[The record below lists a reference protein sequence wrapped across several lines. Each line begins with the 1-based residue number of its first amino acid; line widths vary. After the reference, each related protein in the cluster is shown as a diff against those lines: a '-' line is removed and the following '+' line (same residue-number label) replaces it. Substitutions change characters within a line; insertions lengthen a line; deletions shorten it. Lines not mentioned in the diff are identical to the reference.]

1 MAHQD
6 RPDDQDEAGEQRS
19 GRHESGQESRQ
30 QRPGQPDNAFRPFDN
45 DTQVMTFTDG
55 DHELSLEN
63 GPDAVLL
70 AGQLDL
76 SADEAGLR
84 QVRALREA
92 LGRIEAAIRQR
103 IDVERDA
110 PDGAS

>member
-6 RPDDQDEAGEQRS
+6 EPDRPDD
-19 GRHESGQESRQ
+19 
-30 QRPGQPDNAFRPFDN
+30 AFRPFDN

-63 GPDAVLL
+63 GLDAVLL

-103 IDVERDA
+103 IDAERDA